1 MRATRTLPLLLLIA
15 WITTTGAGCTDFFK
29 PRTPE
34 PPTEGGVPTNYVDP
48 DSTLATLAR
57 AIEAKAGTNSLSAY
71 LGGLADSAGAGDGAE
86 FYAYFDAAAA
96 ARWQSVSGRE
106 PPTAWTRIPYEQNF
120 FSDLP
125 RLSGT
130 KPYQFD
136 WLPDVEH
143 PIDEDL
149 GINQKLL
156 HRQYLLLAL
165 PTAVGDAADTLAIGY
180 ADLLFIK
187 SLSADK
193 WVIKHWQDRVDPA
206 VGANPVNQNQ
216 LSFSARR
223 LGVY

>member
-1 MRATRTLPLLLLIA
+1 MRATRTIPLLLLIA
-15 WITTTGAGCTDFFK
+15 WITTTGAGCTDLFK

-34 PPTEGGVPTNYVDP
+34 PPTEAGVPTNYFDP
-48 DSTLATLAR
+48 DSTLATMAR
-57 AIEAKAGTNSLSAY
+57 AIVAKAGSNALSAY
-71 LGGLADSAGAGDGAE
+71 LGGLADSVGAGDGAE

-106 PPTAWTRIPYEQNF
+106 LPAVWTRIPLEERF
-120 FSDLP
+120 FNSLP
-125 RLSGT
+125 GLSGT
-130 KPYQFD
+130 RPFEFD

-143 PIDEDL
+143 PIDEEL

-165 PTAVGDAADTLAIGY
+165 PTGVENADTLAIGY

-193 WVIKHWQDRVDPA
+193 WVIRRWQDRVDPA
-206 VGANPVNQNQ
+206 VGANPVNPSQ